1 MKRERVNKMKK
12 DNHQKQVTAILI
24 GGGQRGAQAYASYAL
39 QNPDELRFVGIAE
52 PRKDRREEFKNLHK
66 IEERYCV
73 DSWEELL
80 EFPRLADL
88 VLICTQDH
96 MHMEPL
102 KKAMEKGYDIL
113 CEKPISPVKEEILEL
128 KEKVENY
135 EGMISICHVLR
146 YSPFF
151 RKIKEI
157 LDQGTIGELMNIQH
171 MESIGYWHM
180 AHSFVRGNWRNTKE
194 SSPIILAKTC
204 HDFDILLWLTGKKC
218 LRVSS
223 FGSTKLFKSEMA
235 PEGAAKRCTDG
246 CRYRSSCPFF
256 APKFYLEHPKAVTDG
271 FRKVVTMDDSVE
283 GLMEALRTGPYGRC
297 VYACDNDVA
306 DHQIVNMEM
315 EDGLT
320 ISFTMSAFTNLCE
333 RTITLQGSRG
343 EIMGWMEQDKI
354 QVTDFATGNQTMYHL
369 NTPKVG
375 HSGSDAA
382 MMREVTALIAQGRQK
397 ENVSSAE
404 QAADSHLI
412 AFAAEESRQNK
423 GKVVEL

>member
-1 MKRERVNKMKK
+1 MDR
-12 DNHQKQVTAILI
+12 KQRTVTAILL
-24 GGGQRGAQAYASYAL
+24 GAGHRGADSYASYAL
-39 QNPDELRFVGIAE
+39 QYPEELTVVGVAE
-52 PRKDRREEFKNLHK
+52 PR
-66 IEERYCV
+66 EERRLEFQKAHNIEDKYAV
-73 DSWEELL
+73 STWEEIF
-80 EFPRLADL
+80 EFPKFADL

-96 MHMEPL
+96 MHMEPMQ
-102 KKAMEKGYDIL
+102 KAMELGYDIL
-113 CEKPISPVKEEILEL
+113 VEKPISPVKEELLDL
-128 KEKVENY
+128 KTKTAEY
-135 EGMISICHVLR
+135 ESMISVCHVLR

-157 LDQGTIGELMNIQH
+157 LDAGIIGELMNIQH
-171 MESIGYWHM
+171 MESIGFWHM

-223 FGSTKLFKSEMA
+223 FGDRKLFREEKA
-235 PEGAAKRCTDG
+235 PEGAPKRCTDG
-246 CRYRSSCPFF
+246 CPHRSTCPFY
-256 APKFYLEHPKAVTDG
+256 APKFYLEHPKAIVDG

-283 GLMEALRTGPYGRC
+283 GLMEALKTGPYGRC

-320 ISFTMSAFTNLCE
+320 ISFTMSAFTNVCE
-333 RTITLQGSRG
+333 RTITLQGSHG
-343 EIMGWMEQDKI
+343 EIQGWMEEDKI
-354 QVTDFATGNQTMYHL
+354 VVTDFVTGNKTEYKL

-375 HSGSDAA
+375 HSGSDSS
-382 MMREVTALIAQGRQK
+382 MMKELVSLIAQGRQK
-397 ENVSSAE
+397 ENVSNAT
-404 QAADSHLI
+404 QAIDSHLI
-412 AFAAEESRQNK
+412 AFAAEESRLAN